1 MALDVYVGSLTRY
14 YAGDWESIADKKGKR
29 RRSKPRAGATR
40 ASSDPGKEPERIRKA
55 VLGWRDGIKRAL
67 RQHLD
72 EPLDWAETTEAP
84 WFAGRPGWDGFGS
97 LVLWA
102 AYAEQPGLRRP
113 ATLPE
118 EWDDDPALVRS
129 NADGFRSR
137 YSHLV
142 RNVELW
148 LPCGFDF
155 TFEGEDVDGRR
166 IIVGSS
172 TTLGRQLGEL
182 NAATWKMD
190 EGELTA
196 LANERS
202 SDNGLESC
210 ARHGLAVMTGL
221 VHSAVEH
228 RLPMKLDY

>member
-14 YAGDWESIADKKGKR
+14 YAGDCESIADRNEKR
-29 RRSKPRAGATR
+29 TRSTTRTTTTRAG
-40 ASSDPGKEPERIRKA
+40 SDPGKESERIRKA
-55 VLGWRDGIKRAL
+55 VLGWRDGVKRAL

-84 WFAGRPGWDGFGS
+84 WFTDQPGWDGFGS

-148 LPCGFDF
+148 LPCAFDF

-182 NAATWKMD
+182 NAATWKMNAR
-190 EGELTA
+190 ELAA
-196 LANERS
+196 LASNRPPDS
-202 SDNGLESC
+202 ALETC
-210 ARHGLAVMTGL
+210 ARHALAVMSGL
-221 VHSAVEH
+221 ARHAVEH